1 MPDKK
6 TVIDQ
11 ADARKKVGDHRKLKH
26 HAKCQNQP
34 RYDRE
39 IVTHLYQWLHLDGFI
54 PAQQKFE
61 SELQENF
68 ITKKSPSKKKK
79 RAKKNEAAGVALFVF
94 VEARGDELP
103 SVPQEHRQ
111 SDDDR
116 RRKRHL
122 HFCKE
127 GFRNA

>member
-34 RYDRE
+34 RYDRK
-39 IVTHLYQWLHLDGFI
+39 IFTHLYQWLYLDGFI

-68 ITKKSPSKKKK
+68 ITKKNPGKKKK
-79 RAKKNEAAGVALFVF
+79 RTKKRQNCGCSAFRVRRGPGQRTAKRATREPAK
-94 VEARGDELP
+94 
-103 SVPQEHRQ
+103 
-111 SDDDR
+111 R
-116 RRKRHL
+116 R
-122 HFCKE
+122 
-127 GFRNA
+127 